1 MISTIIFFVL
11 PMGLILSLYFLI
23 GIKLRQSSR
32 SMGNSTVSTVASI
45 NSARLIKKPDLLPSP
60 MTHSPSDSM
69 CPSPK
74 IVKAPHQNEN
84 SSSNYN
90 SNSGESNSRHHLHQK
105 GSRLVDGVNYY
116 RAHAASRRAVVKMLG
131 MYVYELVNRCI
142 SFTITL
148 FHTDDN
154 CLSFSLLLSLIFLS
168 LTCETNKNARQHI
181 CRRRKHVTRC
191 RTETAESTTL
201 TFFYLFSRT
210 TYSRFLSSLL
220 LLLVLFLVPHIF
232 LLIAILASF
241 ACFTDTTSRK
251 QCTLF
256 TIQLCEAIFSHF
268 FSLPLFFAPSL
279 SLHPLS
285 AVG

>member
-1 MISTIIFFVL
+1 MLPSLALAGCQFSQSTKQPLPITGQCAIKHHLPYVFMISTIIFFVL

-74 IVKAPHQNEN
+74 IVKAPHTNEN

-131 MYVYELVNRCI
+131 TCVRALIFASQSLLRSI

-154 CLSFSLLLSLIFLS
+154 CFLPP
-168 LTCETNKNARQHI
+168 
-181 CRRRKHVTRC
+181 
-191 RTETAESTTL
+191 
-201 TFFYLFSRT
+201 LFS
-210 TYSRFLSSLL
+210 SS
-220 LLLVLFLVPHIF
+220 
-232 LLIAILASF
+232 
-241 ACFTDTTSRK
+241 C
-251 QCTLF
+251 
-256 TIQLCEAIFSHF
+256 
-268 FSLPLFFAPSL
+268 SL
-279 SLHPLS
+279 SPSVTYTRDKQKCPPADTQEEKTCHRL
-285 AVG
+285 